1 LQTAGHERD
10 LNLEFEKKVDTSQ
23 TDKLA
28 VLAPATGSEAFPTT
42 EPPVSPAG
50 RKDFQVADLMVLAC
64 IVMWAFNVPLIKA
77 ILQYMDPLETS
88 LVRFSIGGIIFAIYV
103 KLKEGT
109 LKVALRHLPLLIGAG
124 LMGIFL
130 NQVLFVYALSNTT
143 SSEVSLLMAATP
155 SFATLFAWLIGQ
167 EKIKLNY
174 WLSLPLAVAG
184 VGLIILTAPGA
195 KLGGNLLGDSL
206 ALATAASWAAYTVLV
221 RPLLKHYS
229 ASLISVYVSV
239 IGAMAL
245 LPFGWNQ
252 FDWGRVSLM
261 PLNIW
266 LALAYST
273 LGAVVI
279 TNLLWFTGVKELG
292 APRTAFYAYL
302 QPFVGV
308 FAAAIILGE
317 TIVPWQIAGG
327 FFIIASMII
336 YRVRFRRRKIITG

>member
-1 LQTAGHERD
+1 MQTSDREV
-10 LNLEFEKKVDTSQ
+10 NFEFEEGPKDRLGVIT
-23 TDKLA
+23 
-28 VLAPATGSEAFPTT
+28 PATGSETFPTT

-50 RKDFQVADLMVLAC
+50 LKGFQRADLFVLAC
-64 IVMWAFNVPLIKA
+64 VVMWAFNVPLIKA
-77 ILQYMDPLETS
+77 IFQYMQPLETS
-88 LVRFSIGGIIFAIYV
+88 LVRFGIAGIIFAVYV

-109 LKVALRHLPLLIGAG
+109 LRIAPQHILLMVGAG

-155 SFATLFAWLIGQ
+155 SFATLFAWLMGQ

-174 WLSLPLAVAG
+174 WLSLPLAIAG
-184 VGLIILTAPGA
+184 VSLIILTAPGA
-195 KLGGNLLGDSL
+195 KLGGNLLGDGL
-206 ALATAASWAAYTVLV
+206 ALATASSWAAYTVLI

-229 ASLISVYVSV
+229 AARISAYVSI
-239 IGAMAL
+239 IGAITL
-245 LPFGWNQ
+245 LPFGWSQ

-261 PLNIW
+261 PGNLW
-266 LALAYST
+266 LALLYST
-273 LGAVVI
+273 IGSVVI

-308 FAAAIILGE
+308 FAAALILGE

-327 FFIIASMII
+327 FFIVASMII
-336 YRVRFRRRKIITG
+336 YRVRFSRRRVKTV

>member
-1 LQTAGHERD
+1 MQTAGREHD
-10 LNLEFEKKVDTSQ
+10 VNFKLEANGSRPA
-23 TDKLA
+23 DKLA
-28 VLAPATGSEAFPTT
+28 VLAPATGSETFPAT
-42 EPPVSPAG
+42 EPPVSPSS
-50 RKDFQVADLMVLAC
+50 RKIFQPADLMVLAC
-64 IVMWAFNVPLIKA
+64 VTMWAFNVPLVKA

-130 NQVLFVYALSNTT
+130 NQVLFVYALSSTT

-195 KLGGNLLGDSL
+195 KLGGNLLGDGL
-206 ALATAASWAAYTVLV
+206 TLATAASWAAYTVMV

-229 ASLISVYVSV
+229 ASLISAYVAV
-239 IGAMAL
+239 IGAVAL
-245 LPFGWNQ
+245 LPFGWSQ

-261 PLNIW
+261 PVDIW

-279 TNLLWFTGVKELG
+279 TNLLWFTGIKELG
-292 APRTAFYAYL
+292 APRTAFYTYL

-308 FAAAIILGE
+308 FAAALILGE

-336 YRVRFRRRKIITG
+336 YRVRFRRRRRVITG

>member
-1 LQTAGHERD
+1 MQTSDREV
-10 LNLEFEKKVDTSQ
+10 NFEFEEKNSARA
-23 TDKLA
+23 DKLA

-42 EPPVSPAG
+42 EPPVG
-50 RKDFQVADLMVLAC
+50 RKTFQPADLMVLAC
-64 IVMWAFNVPLIKA
+64 VTMWAFNVPLIKA
-77 ILQYMDPLETS
+77 ILQYMEPLETS
-88 LVRFSIGGIIFAIYV
+88 LVRFSVAGIIFAIYV

-155 SFATLFAWLIGQ
+155 SFATLFAWLVGQ

-174 WLSLPLAVAG
+174 WLSLPLAAAG

-229 ASLISVYVSV
+229 ASLISAYVAV
-239 IGAMAL
+239 IGAVAL
-245 LPFGWNQ
+245 LPFGWSQ
-252 FDWGRVSLM
+252 FDLGRVSLM
-261 PLNIW
+261 PPNIW
-266 LALAYST
+266 LALIYST

-308 FAAAIILGE
+308 FAAALILGE

-327 FFIIASMII
+327 FFIVASMII
-336 YRVRFRRRKIITG
+336 YRVRFSRRRTKTA